1 MDYSGEGEVLGMK
14 TLDYYIEA
22 FKNIRPKNVD
32 GQIKP
37 HKICMLLAMLDLANS
52 GGLKI
57 NQIKFEPPLLERYLS
72 YFKST
77 KSEKDLPNPQHPF
90 CYLTSKLQNKK
101 LSFWHLKTINNFTL
115 KDTGINES
123 KYIKQYV
130 EYAYLDDDL
139 FELIQNSKNIRTL
152 EATLSNFWLDRTK
165 EDLKTIVDRNTKIS
179 AYEKKIRL
187 GLNNQLKNVPKFV
200 RNPAFRKVITEIYDF
215 RCAATGA
222 RIILPNGEALVEA
235 AHIHPFSETKDDDPR
250 NGLALT
256 PNMHW
261 AMDKNIISPGPDK
274 KWHVSTLLDKRIP
287 DLQIY
292 TALEGMPLILPKES
306 KYEPKIE
313 SLEWRL
319 SKLRAI

>member
-1 MDYSGEGEVLGMK
+1 MSGLER
-14 TLDYYIEA
+14 YIDA
-22 FKNIRPKNVD
+22 LKNIKPQVLN
-32 GQIKP
+32 GQAKP
-37 HKICMLLAMLDLANS
+37 HKICMLLAMLDLANA
-52 GGLKI
+52 GGLKKNEI
-57 NQIKFEPPLLERYLS
+57 YYSPPLLERYLA
-72 YFKST
+72 YFEST
-77 KSEKDLPNPQHPF
+77 KSKNDRANPQYPF
-90 CYLTSKLQNKK
+90 CYLSGYLANKK
-101 LSFWHLKTINNFTL
+101 QSFWHLQIIKNEPI
-115 KDTGINES
+115 KSGHEKKYINEN
-123 KYIKQYV
+123 V
-130 EYAYLDDDL
+130 RYAYLDEDL
-139 FELIQNSKNIRTL
+139 FELIQTSKNIRTL
-152 EATLSNFWLDRTK
+152 ESVLANFWFDRTK

-179 AYEKKIRL
+179 TYEKKIRL
-187 GLNNQLKNVPKFV
+187 GQNNRLRNVPKFI

-235 AHIHPFSETKDDDPR
+235 AHIHPFSETRDDDPR

-274 KWHVSTLLDKRIP
+274 KWHVSKLLDNRIP

-319 SKLRAI
+319 SKLRVS

>member
-1 MDYSGEGEVLGMK
+1 MSELER
-14 TLDYYIEA
+14 YIDA
-22 FKNIRPKNVD
+22 FKNIKPQVLN
-32 GQIKP
+32 GQAKP
-37 HKICMLLAMLDLANS
+37 HKICMLLAMLDLANA
-52 GGLKI
+52 GGLKKNEI
-57 NQIKFEPPLLERYLS
+57 YYSPPLLERYLA
-72 YFKST
+72 YFEST
-77 KSEKDLPNPQHPF
+77 KSKNDIANPQYPF
-90 CYLTSKLQNKK
+90 CYLSGYLANKK
-101 LSFWHLKTINNFTL
+101 QSFWHLQIIKNEPI
-115 KDTGINES
+115 KSGHEKKYINEN
-123 KYIKQYV
+123 V
-130 EYAYLDDDL
+130 RYAYLDEDL
-139 FELIQNSKNIRTL
+139 FELIQTSKNIRTL
-152 EATLSNFWLDRTK
+152 ESVLANFWFDRTK

-179 AYEKKIRL
+179 TYEKKIRL
-187 GLNNQLKNVPKFV
+187 GQNNRLRNVPKFI

-235 AHIHPFSETKDDDPR
+235 AHIHPFSETRDDDPR

-274 KWHVSTLLDKRIP
+274 KWHVSKLLDNRIP

-319 SKLRAI
+319 SKLRVS

>member
-1 MDYSGEGEVLGMK
+1 
-14 TLDYYIEA
+14 
-22 FKNIRPKNVD
+22 
-32 GQIKP
+32 
-37 HKICMLLAMLDLANS
+37 MLDLANA
-52 GGLKI
+52 GGLKKNEI
-57 NQIKFEPPLLERYLS
+57 YYSPPLLERYLA
-72 YFKST
+72 YFEST
-77 KSEKDLPNPQHPF
+77 KSKNDIANPQYPF
-90 CYLTSKLQNKK
+90 CYLSGYLANKK
-101 LSFWHLKTINNFTL
+101 QSFWHLQIIKNEPI
-115 KDTGINES
+115 KSGHEKKYINEN
-123 KYIKQYV
+123 V
-130 EYAYLDDDL
+130 RYAYLDEDL
-139 FELIQNSKNIRTL
+139 FELIQTSKNIRTL
-152 EATLSNFWLDRTK
+152 ESVLANFWFDRTK

-179 AYEKKIRL
+179 TYEKKIRL
-187 GLNNQLKNVPKFV
+187 GQNNRLRNVPKFI

-235 AHIHPFSETKDDDPR
+235 AHIHPFSETRDDDPR

-274 KWHVSTLLDKRIP
+274 KWHVSKLLDNRIP

-319 SKLRAI
+319 SKLRVS